1 MKILALGEAL
11 IDVVDKD
18 GEVSEHVGGS
28 LLNVACGVARL
39 GHDSTIAAWI
49 GQDQRGDRLRQ
60 WAHASGATFA
70 PGSDG
75 AAQTPVAYATLDAVG
90 RATYTFD
97 LTWDVPDLDVGSYG
111 HVHTGSIAATLEPGG
126 TKVVDVVRRAA
137 GTVSYDPNVRP
148 ALMGRPADVV
158 ARVEELVAASDLVK
172 ASDEDVHWLYPS
184 RTMADIARRWLDL
197 GTGLVVITKGP
208 EGASVHLGSGESYDE
223 PTLPVTIGDTVGAG
237 DSFMAGLIGRL
248 VDLGLLGGE
257 RSGERLRAAT
267 WDELRPAI
275 LQAIATSTI
284 TVSRQGAYAPTPD
297 EVTELL
303 QGLGV

>member
-75 AAQTPVAYATLDAVG
+75 AVQTPVAYATLDAVG

-158 ARVEELVAASDLVK
+158 ARVEELVAASD
-172 ASDEDVHWLYPS
+172 
-184 RTMADIARRWLDL
+184 IARRWLDL

-267 WDELRPAI
+267 WDELRPAV